1 MARRGQRNLGKER
14 FWRRVLRQWQRSG
27 LTIRDYCAAQGLSEP
42 SFYFWRRAIQERK
55 PQGACASRDSAGPVR
70 RADAAGV
77 RRGRSDGRPTFVPVS
92 IVASAP
98 ALEVVGRDGCV
109 IRVPVGFDAATLR
122 QLLAVLAEVPPC

>member
-1 MARRGQRNLGKER
+1 MARRGQRDLGKQR
-14 FWRRVLRQWQRSG
+14 FWRRVLREWQRSG

-42 SFYFWRRAIQERK
+42 SFYAWRRAIQERK
-55 PQGACASRDSAGPVR
+55 RQVARASRDGAGPVSR
-70 RADAAGV
+70 GNAAGV
-77 RRGRSDGRPTFVPVS
+77 RRGPSDGQPTFVPVS